1 VRRDRHANRRT
12 YNSKDVLTANT
23 VSVTLA
29 AGNYT
34 ATGATLLSN
43 YVLPT
48 AATGAGTITVAP
60 LTAAVIGTPT
70 KVYDGTTA
78 ATLAPANY
86 ALTGFVTGEGATV
99 TQTAGTYNSKDVLT
113 ANTVSVT
120 LAAGNYTATGATLL
134 SNYVLPTA
142 AIGAGTITVAPLT
155 AAVIGTPTKVYDGT
169 TVATLAPANYALTG
183 FVTGEGAT
191 VTQTTGTYNSKD
203 VLTANTVSATLA
215 AGNYTA
221 TGAPC

>member
-1 VRRDRHANRRT
+1 
-12 YNSKDVLTANT
+12 
-23 VSVTLA
+23 
-29 AGNYT
+29 
-34 ATGATLLSN
+34 LLSN
-43 YVLPT
+43 YVLPI

-70 KVYDGTTA
+70 KVYNGTTA

-134 SNYVLPTA
+134 SNYVLPIA
-142 AIGAGTITVAPLT
+142 ATGAGTITVAPLT
-155 AAVIGTPTKVYDGT
+155 AAVIAHRPRYITAPQPRHSRQRT
-169 TVATLAPANYALTG
+169 TH
-183 FVTGEGAT
+183 
-191 VTQTTGTYNSKD
+191 
-203 VLTANTVSATLA
+203 
-215 AGNYTA
+215 
-221 TGAPC
+221 